1 MKECLIT
8 LDFLFD
14 ECGAFKV
21 TPRMVGVNHKG
32 RVKVWV
38 NENFAENLPEEQTE
52 YLDEEDVVYD
62 LVDMIQEATENYKF
76 TRTIEKY
83 AGTLTFENTI
93 RVLNMM
99 ISQEGIAVNK
109 IFLDLQEYQAEM
121 TKAIQSRSQPA
132 ESTAQTTYYEVPQTP
147 LY

>member
-52 YLDEEDVVYD
+52 SLDEEDVVYD

-83 AGTLTFENTI
+83 AGSLTFENTI

-99 ISQEGIAVNK
+99 ISQ
-109 IFLDLQEYQAEM
+109 
-121 TKAIQSRSQPA
+121 
-132 ESTAQTTYYEVPQTP
+132 
-147 LY
+147 